1 MLSRFYKRFSRLIL
15 WVVALSFPYLVYE
28 AQSIPSNNDIET
40 WLPRESVVRSA
51 YEQFKR
57 DFGVEETILIGI
69 ERRLADDEL
78 IEAVCGRIER
88 LPGVRRCMSPERLR
102 SVMSE
107 TGVSQDA
114 AQNRL
119 KGLALSH
126 DEKLAGLIV
135 LLSTSGL
142 KDRAG
147 TVADI
152 NRELQYC
159 HLDGNRSF
167 LSGGPVIVA
176 ELDRLGGTEENQKY
190 FLVTLVICLG
200 LLYYWTQDWRLSL
213 SVLGLTIWAIN
224 LTLAIF
230 KLAGGEMNFILGALA
245 VMVMVFTLEASIHI
259 IHYYKASLGEADPL
273 GTALKLCW
281 KPCLVSMLTTTIGLF
296 SVSVTDIVPVTHF
309 GYASTLGAVV
319 AIFAG
324 IFVTPAILMV
334 LPESCMPD
342 EAESSGIG
350 FTRLGNWLMRYSRS
364 VVTAFALLAAVGLA
378 GLWRLN
384 TKIDPLDFLPQRGKV
399 MADVLRIQSELT
411 ALDSIEAV
419 VDFGDADIPFVKR
432 LQKVRDLEQRLAGHS
447 AVRHTLS
454 AASFFPDP
462 LPENPLALVS
472 LLSKAQSHEGS
483 NEFIVDGQQLW
494 RISARVQPEP
504 GVSLRQI
511 YTELEQLTAG
521 EPIHFTGIAPLLEQA
536 QHEIFDGF
544 WKSFASAFLVI
555 GIVMAIALK
564 SVRTMML
571 AMVPN
576 LVPLGIVF
584 GMLGWTGC
592 PVDIGMMM
600 TGSIAL
606 GISIDGT
613 FTFSR
618 TLSGT
623 MGPGKIERPC
633 RSHRLAHDRRTDLRI
648 DRRVEHR
655 DAGDDVEQLRPDRTI
670 WGDDGVAADGD
681 AGRRPAAVAGAFG
694 APARAKNRRN
704 SSLDPDFRRPAEEV
718 AACGSPAGRA
728 CCVSDYFTASSLG
741 SWP

>member
-1 MLSRFYKRFSRLIL
+1 MLSRFYKRFSSLIL
-15 WVVALSFPYLVYE
+15 WAAVLSFPYLTYE
-28 AQSIPSNNDIET
+28 AQSIPCNNDIET
-40 WLPRESVVRSA
+40 WLPRESAVRSA

-57 DFGVEETILIGI
+57 DFGVEETILIGV

-88 LPGVRRCMSPERLR
+88 LPGVRRCMSPQRLQ

-107 TGVSQDA
+107 TGVSPAA
-114 AQNRL
+114 AQDRV

-135 LLSTSGL
+135 LLSDVGL

-159 HLDGNRSF
+159 HLAGDRSL
-167 LSGGPVIVA
+167 LSGSPVIVA
-176 ELDRLGGTEENQKY
+176 ELDRLGGTEENQK
-190 FLVTLVICLG
+190 FFVVTLVICLG
-200 LLYYWTQDWRLSL
+200 LLYYWIKDWKLSL
-213 SVLGLTIWAIN
+213 SVLALTLWAIN
-224 LTLAIF
+224 LTLTIF

-245 VMVMVFTLEASIHI
+245 VMVMVFTLEASIHV
-259 IHYYKASLGEADPL
+259 IHYYKASLGETDPL
-273 GTALKLCW
+273 GAALKLCW

-324 IFVTPAILMV
+324 LFLTPAILMV
-334 LPESCMPD
+334 LPTSCMPD
-342 EAESSGIG
+342 EAEQSGLG
-350 FTRLGNWLMRYSRS
+350 FARLGNWLMRYSRGVVAAS
-364 VVTAFALLAAVGLA
+364 VVLAVVGMI
-378 GLWRLN
+378 GLWRLD
-384 TKIDPLDFLPQRGKV
+384 TKIDPLDFLPQKGKV
-399 MADVLRIQSELT
+399 MADVLRIQADLT

-419 VDFGDADIPFVKR
+419 VDFGDSDVPFVTR
-432 LQKVRDLEQRLAGHS
+432 LQKVRDLEHRLAGHP

-462 LPENPLALVS
+462 LPENPLTLVS
-472 LLSKAQSHEGS
+472 LLSKAQSQEGN

-494 RISARVQPEP
+494 RISARVQREP
-504 GVSLRQI
+504 GLSLHQV
-511 YTELEQLTAG
+511 YTDFEQLTAG

-536 QHEIFDGF
+536 QQEIFDGF
-544 WKSFASAFLVI
+544 WKSFASAFVVI

-584 GMLGWTGC
+584 GILGWINF

-613 FTFSR
+613 FHFLVRYQEQWDQGKSSGHAVRIALHTTGGPIFESIVVSSIGMLAM
-618 TLSGT
+618 TLSSFAPTVRFGVMMASLLMAT
-623 MGPGKIERPC
+623 
-633 RSHRLAHDRRTDLRI
+633 L
-648 DRRVEHR
+648 
-655 DAGDDVEQLRPDRTI
+655 AGDLLLLPALLALRRGRKTDATQ
-670 WGDDGVAADGD
+670 VATPVFVG
-681 AGRRPAAVAGAFG
+681 
-694 APARAKNRRN
+694 RAKKLRTPV
-704 SSLDPDFRRPAEEV
+704 SQLAERV
-718 AACGSPAGRA
+718 A
-728 CCVSDYFTASSLG
+728 
-741 SWP
+741 